1 MPVPPAKV
9 SFPLPAC
16 KDARDGLENPG
27 ETSYVLW
34 FYPSVDSRNAEGA
47 DISESVAVH

>member
-16 KDARDGLENPG
+16 KDARDGLEKPG
-27 ETSYVLW
+27 ETSYVL
-34 FYPSVDSRNAEGA
+34 SLVDSNERREREGERGGA
-47 DISESVAVH
+47 R